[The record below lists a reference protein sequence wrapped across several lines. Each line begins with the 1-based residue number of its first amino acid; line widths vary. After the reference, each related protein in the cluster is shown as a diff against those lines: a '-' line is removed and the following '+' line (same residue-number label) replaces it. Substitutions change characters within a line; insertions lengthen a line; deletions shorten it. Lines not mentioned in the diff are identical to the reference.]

1 MDRIKLRKKIKIKNS
16 IISIIISIIII
27 TIILINTIGKSSTEN
42 MIFISKN
49 IINTINT
56 NTVNNNIKMDILK
69 KYDINDLITINYED
83 KKINN
88 IDYNLES
95 AYEILISIKR
105 EIIDNI
111 KSNIANIYNYNYQIS
126 NNNIIIEM
134 PFYNYTNNLLIS
146 NLGPKITTKLAMIR
160 LIDGSVKTKITTY
173 GINSLLVELYINFSI
188 TSTIVIPSIKEQD
201 TIDSYDILISSK
213 VIQGEIPSIYNG
225 VLEDYSKTITT

>member
-1 MDRIKLRKKIKIKNS
+1 
-16 IISIIISIIII
+16 
-27 TIILINTIGKSSTEN
+27 